1 MSRGIID
8 AQSDPELLGNA
19 ELMERCRKLGTISI
33 KSRRMF
39 IGLLPLVARRK
50 AYDIRKFSSIHHF
63 ALVIG
68 GVGYHLVDEVLRLDA
83 QLKYLPLLRREL
95 YRGEIGWAKIRLV
108 ISSVKEDDQQ
118 RWLDLLYALSK
129 PALEVYL
136 RDIRKQNY
144 EENNLFSDMI
154 EVVSHAS
161 CASEEYSTQSPLSP
175 KGAIFEAESFPG
187 KTFESGNENDINQL
201 QSGKIGPEKNQ
212 PQQTLTKQ
220 QELSSRRENFS
231 CNINQWLGAQ
241 LRLFRKKMEKERKK
255 WTTWE
260 DVLAELLGKVELI
273 AESLWLTQLLLLYS
287 KSKISHFL

>member
-1 MSRGIID
+1 MSREIID
-8 AQSDPELLGNA
+8 APSDPELLSNA

-50 AYDIRKFSSIHHF
+50 AYDAKKFSSIHHF
-63 ALVIG
+63 ASVIG

-144 EENNLFSDMI
+144 EENNLFSNMDSPNLTI
-154 EVVSHAS
+154 YVTETS
-161 CASEEYSTQSPLSP
+161 CISEENAKKSYLPQKS
-175 KGAIFEAESFPG
+175 AIFEAESFPG
-187 KTFESGNENDINQL
+187 KTCESENENNIEQGPRISQL
-201 QSGKIGPEKNQ
+201 SQGTESPQ
-212 PQQTLTKQ
+212 PSVKK
-220 QELSSRRENFS
+220 QELFSKRETFS

-241 LRLFRKKMEKERKK
+241 LRLFRKKLEKEQKK

-260 DVLAELLGKVELI
+260 DVLTELLRK
-273 AESLWLTQLLLLYS
+273 AE
-287 KSKISHFL
+287 